1 MTRVPLSGTACRS
14 GQKFREDEE
23 AYDSGG
29 SSEAASPK
37 KGWSRTAYACRRSF
51 EPSTSCTPR
60 RCGRRQAARF
70 FSLAG
75 VVLGHPGDLSGFAQ
89 TQRSVQKKAPPQCS
103 WVLLI

>member
-37 KGWSRTAYACRRSF
+37 KGWSRTACRRSF

-60 RCGRRQAARF
+60 GCGRRQAARF

-75 VVLGHPGDLSGFAQ
+75 VVLGILAICRGLLKLSVASKKKPHPSARG
-89 TQRSVQKKAPPQCS
+89 
-103 WVLLI
+103 VLLI